1 MLTQIWLSGITNN
14 FLYHKMQATT
24 LNGEDPSV
32 LLNALKIQYDE
43 IGAKFF
49 EYMAALEAK
58 YQSCIS
64 ICTPR
69 DEEPKENL
77 EFIFDQSPH
86 FKHTV
91 LTKTYHMIDEDEHIL
106 EKAITNRP
114 RRRLSGE
121 VVDADDLEMGDDD
134 DEIAEDVMRT
144 GRVEDEED
152 EQGKKCRKSHHLG
165 ARL

>member
-1 MLTQIWLSGITNN
+1 
-14 FLYHKMQATT
+14 

-32 LLNALKIQYDE
+32 LLNALKSQYDE

-64 ICTPR
+64 ICTPSR

-86 FKHTV
+86 FKNTV

-106 EKAITNRP
+106 EKAITNR
-114 RRRLSGE
+114 E
-121 VVDADDLEMGDDD
+121 VVDADDLEMDDDD

-144 GRVEDEED
+144 GREEDEED
-152 EQGKKCRKSHHLG
+152 EQGKKCRKSLEAVNLHKVNKVRG
-165 ARL
+165 YWSISNSE